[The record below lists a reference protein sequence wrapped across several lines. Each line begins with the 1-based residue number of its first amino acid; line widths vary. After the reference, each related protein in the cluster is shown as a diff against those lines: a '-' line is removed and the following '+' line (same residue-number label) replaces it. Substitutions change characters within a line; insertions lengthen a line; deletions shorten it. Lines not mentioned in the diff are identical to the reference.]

1 MTVNKFKRKSVS
13 LDDVSVDRCKLLARD
28 LSTSMSGL
36 LRLIIKDAFDEYQ
49 RITGEQKSNPPP
61 LL

>member
-1 MTVNKFKRKSVS
+1 MTVNKFQRRSVS
-13 LDDVSVDRCKLLARD
+13 LDDVSVDRCKLLAKD

-49 RITGEQKSNPPP
+49 RIAREQKSNPPP